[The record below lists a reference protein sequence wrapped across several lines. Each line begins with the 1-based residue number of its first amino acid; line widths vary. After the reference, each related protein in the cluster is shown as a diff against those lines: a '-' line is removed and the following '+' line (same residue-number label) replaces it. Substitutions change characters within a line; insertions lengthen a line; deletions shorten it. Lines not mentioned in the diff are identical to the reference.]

1 MSNDLTPDDDRLAQ
15 VIAFPGAW
23 ARHADPDGKGAAS
36 ANRGAASNDT
46 APEAAPDKA
55 EQLARLRA
63 HIASVEQG
71 EPEPDR
77 AAEAEPEHPV
87 AAPAAA
93 RAEPDARLARRSNV
107 TSLRPGPSFV
117 PADDADADE
126 PGSAVDAAPPLTPEA
141 AIADGVERLTR
152 LLARSPK
159 SAQECDAHL
168 RANTE
173 LDEAQRGEVLD
184 RLRSYG
190 YLDDERLAEQLVTG
204 KLARKGLGRAG
215 MARELRQRGLESDV
229 IDDALESADTSDF
242 DLALELATKRA
253 RSLRDLDPEVARR
266 RLYGYLG
273 RRGFSGSVVSQVV
286 HLALQPPKSS
296 GPYFK

>member
-1 MSNDLTPDDDRLAQ
+1 MSNDQTRDDDGLAQ

-23 ARHADPDGKGAAS
+23 ARHAARDDEDAPSVSGAAS
-36 ANRGAASNDT
+36 SDT
-46 APEAAPDKA
+46 AAEAVPNKA
-55 EQLARLRA
+55 DQLARLRA

-71 EPEPDR
+71 ESVPAGP
-77 AAEAEPEHPV
+77 AEAEHPE
-87 AAPAAA
+87 AAA
-93 RAEPDARLARRSNV
+93 AMPGAEPDARPERRSNV
-107 TSLRPGPSFV
+107 TSLRPGPRFV
-117 PADDADADE
+117 PADDSVADDPAD
-126 PGSAVDAAPPLTPEA
+126 VAPPLTPEE

-152 LLARSPK
+152 ALARSPK

-168 RANTE
+168 RAHTE

-204 KLARKGLGRAG
+204 KLSRKGLGRAG

-229 IDDALESADTSDF
+229 IDDALESSDTSDF

>member
-1 MSNDLTPDDDRLAQ
+1 MSNDQTPDDDLAQ

-71 EPEPDR
+71 EPKPDR
-77 AAEAEPEHPV
+77 AAEAEHPV
-87 AAPAAA
+87 AALAAS
-93 RAEPDARLARRSNV
+93 RAEPDARPERRSNV

-141 AIADGVERLTR
+141 AIADGVELLTR
-152 LLARSPK
+152 VLARSPK

-184 RLRSYG
+184 RLRCYG
-190 YLDDERLAEQLVTG
+190 YLDDERLAERLVTG
-204 KLARKGLGRAG
+204 KLARKGLGGAG